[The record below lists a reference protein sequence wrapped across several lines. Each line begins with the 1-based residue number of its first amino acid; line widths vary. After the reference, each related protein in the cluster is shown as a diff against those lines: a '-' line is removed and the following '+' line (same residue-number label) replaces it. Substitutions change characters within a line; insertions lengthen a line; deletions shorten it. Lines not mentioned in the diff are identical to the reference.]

1 MWPRMLTSRSNNTR
15 LEGREDK
22 GKGGEREKTG
32 RKLEKKESKKETVE
46 IETAKGIDKME
57 KKQRRK
63 ERGRIKS
70 R

>member
-1 MWPRMLTSRSNNTR
+1 MLTSRSNNTR